1 MIQDIFPAVLD
12 NHYENKEPDA
22 GSKLMFIKGDDVL
35 YKVSDG
41 KIEFPSYSECDTDGI
56 DIRYLF
62 SIDDTGYF
70 LAFKEVYGK
79 EGLKASAE
87 YKKLLNTLLS
97 RGFEFRNR
105 MSLRYGGKD
114 RVPSFAGAI
123 AYQLGRWYADNRICG
138 RCGRKL
144 VHDGAERMMKCPNCN
159 NMIFPKICPAV
170 IVAVVDGDRI
180 LLTKYSTGFKNFALI
195 AGFAETGE
203 TIEETVHREVM
214 EEVGIKVKNLR
225 YYKSQPW
232 VFTDTLLFGF
242 FCEPDSDKNITI
254 DHNELS
260 YASWVSRQDVQQI
273 KDDDISLTYEM
284 MKLFKEGR
292 EYSF

>member
-12 NHYENKEPDA
+12 NHYENKQPDA
-22 GSKLMFIKGDDVL
+22 KSKLMFIKGDDVL
-35 YKVSDG
+35 YKTENGRIV
-41 KIEFPSYSECDTDGI
+41 FPSYGDCNAEGI
-56 DIRYLF
+56 DVRYLF

-70 LAFKEVYGK
+70 LAFKEIYGK
-79 EGLKASAE
+79 EGLKASAG
-87 YKKLLNTLLS
+87 YKNLLNTLLEQ
-97 RGFEFRNR
+97 GFEFQNR
-105 MSLRYGGKD
+105 MSLRRGKSD
-114 RVPSFAGAI
+114 RTASFAGAI

-138 RCGRKL
+138 RCGHKL
-144 VHDGAERMMKCPNCN
+144 VHDGAERMMKCPNCG

-170 IVAVVDGDRI
+170 IVGVIDGDKI
-180 LLTKYSTGFKNFALI
+180 LLTKYSAGSKNFALI

-214 EEVGIKVKNLR
+214 EEVGLKVKNLR

-242 FCEPDSDKNITI
+242 FCEPDDEKNITM
-254 DHNELS
+254 DSNELS
-260 YASWVSRQDVQQI
+260 YANWVTRQEIQQVE
-273 KDDDISLTYEM
+273 DDDVSLTYEM
-284 MKLFKEGR
+284 MKIFKEGR